1 MALLDRRKRTRLMN
15 QINVVPYI
23 DVMLVLLVIFMVT
36 APLINTSMVELPSVS
51 RSNQP
56 PASPLEVLIRQDGSI
71 VLRDRERGGVE
82 KRVGNHDALVREV
95 KAIVARNKDQP
106 VVIAADQDVQY
117 KVVIEVMDVLQSNG
131 VAKVGLLTKPRSG

>member
-1 MALLDRRKRTRLMN
+1 MPDRRKRTRLMN

-36 APLINTSMVELPSVS
+36 APLINTSMVDLPSVS

-56 PASPLEVLIRQDGSI
+56 PVNPLEVLIRQDGTI
-71 VLRDRERGGVE
+71 LLRDRERGGEQRPVN
-82 KRVGNHDALVREV
+82 RDTLVREV
-95 KAIVARNKDQP
+95 KAMIARNKEQP
-106 VVIAADQDVQY
+106 VVIAADQEVQY

-131 VAKVGLLTKPRSG
+131 VVKVGLLTKPRSG